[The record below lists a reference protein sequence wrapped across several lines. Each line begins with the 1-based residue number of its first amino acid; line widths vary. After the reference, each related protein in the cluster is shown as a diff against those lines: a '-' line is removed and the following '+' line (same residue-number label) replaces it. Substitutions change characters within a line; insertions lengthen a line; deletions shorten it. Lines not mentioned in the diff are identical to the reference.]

1 LFERVYQPSNPIP
14 NGLVGIATA
23 AYVDAVSAT
32 FTQKKIMRKFLVV
45 VCLASAFGIQSRA
58 EAQQG
63 YEFEVYGTQ
72 VKQPGAVELE
82 LNTNYVASG
91 PRLVDAELFPTHHLL
106 RSSLELSAGLTNYLE
121 AAVYVLGA
129 RRDDGHSAFVGNR
142 LRVTAAVPAHFGLP
156 IGLGITQELGY
167 SRPGYAEDK
176 WSYEL
181 SPMVSANLGSLSLVL
196 NPSLER
202 AVGTPGPH
210 SIEFEPK
217 GKIAREFGDEG
228 SIALQYYS
236 SLGPIRALDPR
247 SEQIHQ
253 LFASVEKEL
262 WQRWEVALSY
272 GRGLTAASDRNV
284 IATRIEYN
292 FGH

>member
-1 LFERVYQPSNPIP
+1 
-14 NGLVGIATA
+14 
-23 AYVDAVSAT
+23 
-32 FTQKKIMRKFLVV
+32 MRKLLVIV
-45 VCLASAFGIQSRA
+45 SLAAAFGIQSRA
-58 EAQQG
+58 AGAQQG

-72 VKQPGAVELE
+72 VKQPGAIELE

-91 PRLVDAELFPTHHLL
+91 PQIADAELFPTHHML
-106 RSSLELSAGLTNYLE
+106 RSSLELSAGLTSYLE
-121 AAVYVLGA
+121 ASLYALGA
-129 RRDDGHSAFVGNR
+129 RQANGHSAYVGNR
-142 LRVTAAVPAHFGLP
+142 LRLTAAVPADFGLP
-156 IGLGITQELGY
+156 IGLGLTQEIGY
-167 SRPGYAEDK
+167 SRPGFAEDR

-181 SPMVSANLGSLSLVL
+181 SPMISARIKSLSFVL

-228 SIALQYYS
+228 SVALEYYS

-253 LFASVEKEL
+253 LFASVEKEFAH
-262 WQRWEVALSY
+262 QWEFALSF
-272 GRGLTAASDRNV
+272 GRGLTAVSDRNV
-284 IATRIEYN
+284 IATRVEYN
-292 FGH
+292 FGR

>member
-1 LFERVYQPSNPIP
+1 
-14 NGLVGIATA
+14 
-23 AYVDAVSAT
+23 
-32 FTQKKIMRKFLVV
+32 MRKFLVV
-45 VCLASAFGIQSRA
+45 VFVTALGIQSRA

-72 VKQPGAVELE
+72 VKQPGAVEIE

-91 PRLVDAELFPTHHLL
+91 PRLVDAELFPTHRML

-121 AAVYVLGA
+121 ASLYVLGA
-129 RRDDGHSAFVGNR
+129 RRSDGHSAYVGNR
-142 LRVTAAVPAHFGLP
+142 LRLTAAVPADFGLP
-156 IGLGITQELGY
+156 IGLGITQEIGY
-167 SRPGYAEDK
+167 SRPGFAEDK

-181 SPMVSANLGSLSLVL
+181 SPMVSARWSSLSFVI

-228 SIALQYYS
+228 SVALEYYS
-236 SLGPIRALDPR
+236 SLGPIRALDPS

-253 LFASVEKEL
+253 VFASFEKEL
-262 WQRWEVALSY
+262 SHRWEFALSF

-284 IATRIEYN
+284 IATRVEYN

>member
-1 LFERVYQPSNPIP
+1 
-14 NGLVGIATA
+14 
-23 AYVDAVSAT
+23 
-32 FTQKKIMRKFLVV
+32 MRKLLVFA
-45 VCLASAFGIQSRA
+45 CLAGTVGIQSRA
-58 EAQQG
+58 GAQQG

-72 VKQPGAVELE
+72 IKQPGAVELE
-82 LNTNYVASG
+82 VNTNYVASG
-91 PRLVDAELFPTHHLL
+91 PRLVAPELFPTHHML

-121 AAVYVLGA
+121 AGLYVLGA
-129 RRDDGHSAFVGNR
+129 RRGDGHSAYVGNR
-142 LRVTAAVPAHFGLP
+142 LRLTAAVPADFGLP
-156 IGLGITQELGY
+156 IGLGITQEIGY
-167 SRPGYAEDK
+167 SRPGFAEHK

-181 SPMVSANLGSLSLVL
+181 SPMISARWQSLSFVV

-217 GKIAREFGDEG
+217 GKVVREFGDEG
-228 SIALQYYS
+228 SVALEYYS

-262 WQRWEVALSY
+262 WQRWEFAFSF

-292 FGH
+292 FGR